1 MDEFRTFE
9 AHPSIARSLDALR
22 ASDWAL
28 NPSVYRDE
36 AIADGLLHTGR
47 PVEAERYMVASVDRQ
62 PGNVLAWYALARIQ
76 VARGRLGAARAS
88 YARARELNPHLPP
101 GLPPSF

>member
-9 AHPSIARSLDALR
+9 AHPNVAHSLSQLR

-47 PVEAERYMVASVDRQ
+47 PAKAERYMVASVRRQ

-76 VARGRLGAARAS
+76 VARGRLAAARAS
-88 YARARELNPHLPP
+88 YARARSLNPHLPP